1 MSLVSSCN
9 QPDVNI
15 VIPLDINYLGVT
27 AIEEKH
33 NDLSEIISSH
43 YVVVAYKQLSP
54 AFERFY
60 MINEVASPNFLLF
73 YSVFTGCCFKK
84 EKYFGIFAVQKLSRK
99 CITLP

>member
-1 MSLVSSCN
+1 M
-9 QPDVNI
+9 
-15 VIPLDINYLGVT
+15 YLGVT

-33 NDLSEIISSH
+33 NDPSEIISSH

-73 YSVFTGCCFKK
+73 YSVFTNCCFTK
-84 EKYFGIFAVQKLSRK
+84 EKYFGIFVFAVQKLSRK
-99 CITLP
+99 CITLL